1 MNLYADSDLPIRA
14 ALVQAHTDT
23 LHSFAA
29 PGHWYSGAERRALV
43 TAARQARVEAG
54 LQEVDAS
61 SAGASVS
68 SALPASV
75 QKIARQVAVSTND
88 LERSFFEQALAA
100 GISDAQYVEIV
111 GVVSRVVNVD
121 VFARGIGVPLRPLPA
136 ATDGAP
142 SQHRPRTARDEGA
155 WVPTIPGG
163 ARGEDEAKQ
172 VYGSA
177 DPQAAPFIY
186 RALSLVPGEAVG
198 LMQLGAAQYLEISNF
213 MDLEFTFEPTLT
225 RPQYELLAAR
235 VSALNECFY

>member
-61 SAGASVS
+61 PVSASLSG
-68 SALPASV
+68 ALPAPV
-75 QKIARQVAVSTND
+75 KKIARQVAVSTND

-111 GVVSRVVNVD
+111 GVVSRAVNVD
-121 VFARGIGVPLRPLPA
+121 VFARGIGVPLRPLPG

-142 SQHRPRTARDEGA
+142 SQHRPRT
-155 WVPTIPGG
+155 

-186 RALSLVPGEAVG
+186 RALSIV
-198 LMQLGAAQYLEISNF
+198 LGACSCA
-213 MDLEFTFEPTLT
+213 T
-225 RPQYELLAAR
+225 AR
-235 VSALNECFY
+235 IFVRRLGSIAIHPHAIR